1 MVQEVRSG
9 TAGFVCDLSTTTGVA
24 SALALVRNSS
34 LESDEKRSLRDL
46 IFLYTN
52 SGAHDEALRTLI
64 ESRLAPL
71 ASATPSAS
79 VIDATPTINTQRNE
93 NVIIQ
98 PVATT
103 VRSGFATGRPRPSF
117 TPLAPVQ
124 VLAVPSPAPVVERG
138 PVVSPAPAPV
148 VEVVPEA
155 SVPVQPTSTTL
166 STPTPAA
173 AVMPE
178 AKNVVDEKL
187 ASVAP
192 TPQDTVAYEP
202 LYHEDTSIE
211 TYRNRIS
218 EIKRTIN
225 ARVGNP
231 VNLVDIDN
239 TLGREYMT
247 TLLEAMKTVSGGGGD
262 VMGTMKRL
270 EVVYAAVMKRL
281 DSDSSA
287 ISTSAAAPESVPV
300 TTSTPHKVSTTPP
313 ITPVIPKKAEPS
325 VTVTATEAVAV
336 KVLQPVS
343 PSTTV
348 SVPDPVNMATEP
360 ASVTSERGYSVQIRN
375 EDKTEVDPMTI
386 ASSRFKNVA
395 PVSTAMPLKT
405 PQDLPTAADVK
416 ARMGIVDPLE
426 DPDVDAGLEQ
436 LLSEWSLFKK
446 SGMFGTGPRGR
457 QHPLYMKLA
466 PLTIPLILSGRF
478 EGATPEIKQSV
489 TDYMNGWR
497 YEQGIIHNP
506 DETFEHYLRRVIR
519 HIIDS
524 QTRRRSA

>member
-24 SALALVRNSS
+24 AALALLRNSS
-34 LESDEKRSLRDL
+34 LQSDEKRSLRDL

-71 ASATPSAS
+71 ASTPLVAEAEPAPVVSVSVDTPATP
-79 VIDATPTINTQRNE
+79 E
-93 NVIIQ
+93 
-98 PVATT
+98 PVSTV
-103 VRSGFATGRPRPSF
+103 VRSGFATGRPKPTF
-117 TPLAPVQ
+117 TPLTPVN
-124 VLAVPSPAPVVERG
+124 VPALTVASVVEHEPVVIPAPVSV
-138 PVVSPAPAPV
+138 A
-148 VEVVPEA
+148 EVVPEVKTPA
-155 SVPVQPTSTTL
+155 PSVPVVSA
-166 STPTPAA
+166 PTPAA
-173 AVMPE
+173 VIPA
-178 AKNVVDEKL
+178 AKAVVDEKL

-192 TPQDTVAYEP
+192 APQDTVAYEP

-287 ISTSAAAPESVPV
+287 TSTSAAVPESAPV
-300 TTSTPHKVSTTPP
+300 TAEAPNRVVSTPQ

-325 VTVTATEAVAV
+325 VAVTATQAVAV
-336 KVLQPVS
+336 KVSQPVI

-348 SVPDPVNMATEP
+348 SVPESVEAATEP
-360 ASVTSERGYSVQIRN
+360 ASVTSERGYSVQIHN

-395 PVSTAMPLKT
+395 PVSTATPLKT

-416 ARMGIVDPLE
+416 TRMGIVDPLE
-426 DPDVDAGLEQ
+426 DPDVDLGLDQ